1 MYPRYH
7 AGTRLGLTEKFSPR
21 VTPPAAI
28 VQPLCS
34 DAFWMWMCRLA
45 VVLVAAALLGSAGGT
60 DVTTG
65 AADGGS
71 SGNPLAE
78 CRRRERRQRIR
89 LRPVYYRPKARGECN
104 CCVSCWTCVVPLS
117 SHYDCARRNNVPV
130 RNVSRHIGTYR
141 VGERVS
147 WSMSGIPGE
156 GWLRSCVSHQ
166 ALHDTGL
173 RFHDDASLSGTIT
186 PLAEE
191 QIWFTAFHTAGGTVI
206 RLNLHLYVR
215 THRPPAE
222 AGFDHVDPR
231 VSAGADAAV
240 AHYRAWEQ
248 RRESHADT
256 IRGMNE
262 EFAKMKRVLDQRP
275 TTGKGFGWGV
285 LGALHMNTHKLLE
298 NVLLEAELYLGLALT
313 FGGRSA
319 AFAEQNLEGCYAKRR
334 SGSQIYLV

>member
-1 MYPRYH
+1 
-7 AGTRLGLTEKFSPR
+7 
-21 VTPPAAI
+21 
-28 VQPLCS
+28 
-34 DAFWMWMCRLA
+34 
-45 VVLVAAALLGSAGGT
+45 
-60 DVTTG
+60 
-65 AADGGS
+65 
-71 SGNPLAE
+71 
-78 CRRRERRQRIR
+78 
-89 LRPVYYRPKARGECN
+89 
-104 CCVSCWTCVVPLS
+104 
-117 SHYDCARRNNVPV
+117 
-130 RNVSRHIGTYR
+130 
-141 VGERVS
+141 
-147 WSMSGIPGE
+147 MSGIPGE

-248 RRESHADT
+248 RGISGADSGNE
-256 IRGMNE
+256 RGVCQDE
-262 EFAKMKRVLDQRP
+262 ARAGPGP

-285 LGALHMNTHKLLE
+285 PRLPADAQTAG
-298 NVLLEAELYLGLALT
+298 
-313 FGGRSA
+313 
-319 AFAEQNLEGCYAKRR
+319 KRAPR
-334 SGSQIYLV
+334 G

>member
-1 MYPRYH
+1 
-7 AGTRLGLTEKFSPR
+7 
-21 VTPPAAI
+21 
-28 VQPLCS
+28 
-34 DAFWMWMCRLA
+34 MCRLA

-71 SGNPLAE
+71 SGNPLME
-78 CRRRERRQRIR
+78 CPAGANASGSEGSACDLLDYRRG
-89 LRPVYYRPKARGECN
+89 ACGECN
-104 CCVSCWTCVVPLS
+104 CCVSCWTCVELLS

-222 AGFDHVDPR
+222 AGFDHVDPACLR
-231 VSAGADAAV
+231 VPMRLSRITELGSSAGNLTQT
-240 AHYRAWEQ
+240 R
-248 RRESHADT
+248 
-256 IRGMNE
+256 
-262 EFAKMKRVLDQRP
+262 
-275 TTGKGFGWGV
+275 FG
-285 LGALHMNTHKLLE
+285 E
-298 NVLLEAELYLGLALT
+298 
-313 FGGRSA
+313 
-319 AFAEQNLEGCYAKRR
+319 
-334 SGSQIYLV
+334 